1 MWWYR
6 GLLHLY
12 PTSFRAEYGD
22 EWLLVL
28 ADRHAACGVVGRL
41 GLAIA
46 TLFDTI
52 VNAARTH
59 ADILTQDVRYA
70 ARTLRRAPAFTL
82 TAVLL
87 SALGIGATTAA
98 VGVADHVLLRPL
110 PFAEPDRLVRFWQED
125 TGAGGSNVLSPGNY
139 RDLVEASTSF
149 EAVAA
154 YTPRSANLVGTGAPV
169 RLEGFLAT
177 GDLFDVLGVAPIVGR
192 TFSGDDARATSSPV
206 VVLAHRTWT
215 ALFQADPALVGQT
228 LVLDGRAHTV
238 IGVMPRDFLFPDR
251 ATEYWAP
258 LTLNPGDYED
268 RSNTFLWTVARLKPG
283 RTLAQADAELGAVA
297 QELERRFPRENER
310 LGVLTEGLRGTLTA
324 ANRTMVAAVVVA
336 AACLLLIAG
345 TNLAGLLV
353 SRSLSRQREFAV
365 RAAIGAGRERL
376 VRQMLTESFL
386 LALIGGAC
394 GVALAI
400 VSTPLLARL
409 VPTSLPIAE
418 TPSAD
423 IRFVALA
430 VVLSVLTALV
440 FGAWPARRST
450 RGGFEALKQS
460 SRTGSSR
467 RAEVTR
473 AALVVTQVAVS
484 VVLLVSAGL
493 LAQALWRVQSRDP
506 GFVAD
511 NVLTLRTALPWPKY
525 GPTPARDTFYQRVLT
540 EIRALPG
547 VEQAGYITGLPM
559 AVSALIWDTTPE
571 GGVPVEAG
579 LTRVGLRMVT
589 PGYFDALRIP
599 LREGRDI
606 SVSDTRE
613 APFVAVVSESYAKR
627 FWPGRSAIGRRFNVA
642 FFDRTIVGVAA
653 DVRVRGLERNSE
665 PQVYLPSGQVPDFW
679 LLNSPPKDLAVR
691 ITGEPLAALPAI
703 RDIIHRA
710 DPEQPISHI
719 RLLSEVVNEQT
730 APRQVQLRVLGAFA
744 AAAVLLA
751 AVGLYGLLAFAV
763 SQRTREIGLRMALGA
778 TPASMVAL
786 VMKRGSLLAATGA
799 GVGVAAAY
807 AAGRWMESLLAGVR
821 PHDFVVFGFAVGLT
835 VVIAVAGT
843 LLPAVRAARVS
854 PLTATRAE

>member
-1 MWWYR
+1 MGWYR
-6 GLLHLY
+6 ALLHLY
-12 PTSFRAEYGD
+12 PKSFQAEYGQ

-28 ADRHAACGVVGRL
+28 ADRRAGCGPLGRL

-52 VNAARTH
+52 GNAARAHT
-59 ADILTQDVRYA
+59 DVLQQDVRFA
-70 ARTLRRAPAFTL
+70 VRTLRRAPAFTL

-87 SALGIGATTAA
+87 TALGIGATTAA

-110 PFAEPDRLVRFWQED
+110 PFAEPDRLVRVWQQE
-125 TGAGGSNVLSPGNY
+125 AGSGGTDVLSPGNY

-149 EAVAA
+149 AAVAA
-154 YTPRSANLVGTGAPV
+154 YTPRAANLIGAGAPM
-169 RLEGFLAT
+169 RLEGYLAT
-177 GDLFDVLGVAPIVGR
+177 GDLFEVLGVAPVVGR
-192 TFSGDDARATSSPV
+192 AFAEADAHESSPPV

-215 ALFQADPALVGQT
+215 TLFQADPDLIGRT
-228 LVLDGRAHTV
+228 LVLDGTARTV

-258 LTLNPGDYED
+258 LRFDADEYVD
-268 RSNTFLWTVARLKPG
+268 RSNTYLWTVARLKPA
-283 RTLAQADAELGAVA
+283 RTLEQADAELEIVA
-297 QELERRFPRENER
+297 QELARRFPRENER
-310 LGVLTEGLRGTLTA
+310 LGVLIEGLRGTLTE
-324 ANRTMVAAVVVA
+324 ANRTMVAAVVA
-336 AACLLLIAG
+336 AAVCLLLIAG
-345 TNLAGLLV
+345 TNLAGLLL

-365 RAAIGAGRERL
+365 RLAIGAGRERL

-386 LALIGGAC
+386 VALLGGAC
-394 GVALAI
+394 GVLLAI
-400 VSTPLLARL
+400 VSTPLLTRL

-418 TPSAD
+418 APSAD
-423 IRFVALA
+423 LRFVALA
-430 VVLSVLTALV
+430 AVLSTITALV
-440 FGAWPARRST
+440 FGALPVRRSS
-450 RGGFEALKQS
+450 RGSLEALKQS

-467 RAEVTR
+467 RTELTR

-493 LAQALWRVQSRDP
+493 LGQALWRVQARDP

-525 GPTPARDTFYQRVLT
+525 GPTPVRDTFYQRVLT
-540 EIRALPG
+540 DVRALPG
-547 VEQAGYITGLPM
+547 VEHAGYITGLPM
-559 AVSALIWDTTPE
+559 VVSTLIWDTTPE
-571 GGVPVEAG
+571 GGAPVDAG
-579 LTRVGLRMVT
+579 LNRVGLRMVT

-599 LREGRDI
+599 MREGRD
-606 SVSDTRE
+606 VALSDTRD

-627 FWPGRSAIGRRFNVA
+627 FWPGQSAIGRRFNVA

-653 DVRVRGLERNSE
+653 DVRVRGLERTSE
-665 PQVYLPSGQVPDFW
+665 PQVYLPSPQVPDFW
-679 LLNSPPKDLAVR
+679 LTNSPPKDLVVR
-691 ITGEPLAALPAI
+691 TTGAPLASLPAI

-710 DPEQPISHI
+710 DPEQPISHV
-719 RLLSEVVNEQT
+719 RLLSDVVDEQT

-751 AVGLYGLLAFAV
+751 AVGLYGLLAFVV

-786 VMKRGSLLAATGA
+786 VIKRGSLLAVTGA
-799 GVGVAAAY
+799 VVGVAVAY
-807 AAGRWMESLLAGVR
+807 AAARWMESLLAGVR
-821 PHDFVVFGFAVGLT
+821 PHDFVVFGLAVGLT
-835 VVIAVAGT
+835 VAIAVAGT
-843 LLPAVRAARVS
+843 LLPAVRASRVS